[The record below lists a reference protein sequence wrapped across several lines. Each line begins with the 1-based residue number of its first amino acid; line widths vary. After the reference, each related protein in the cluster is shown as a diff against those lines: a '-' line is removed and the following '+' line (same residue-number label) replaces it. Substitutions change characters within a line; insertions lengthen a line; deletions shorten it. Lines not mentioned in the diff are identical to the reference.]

1 MYSYNFLLK
10 PANKH
15 SNINYLEIS
24 DLITSSS
31 ISCNQGVTYTRDS
44 KEMELIDIKPNQI
57 QLKLHCKTPL
67 VNASRSLSAL
77 SRELLK
83 NNSDVFTD
91 SIYNKTL
98 FSIQLLDEQ
107 HSFSDESLSDPD
119 LIKAIVDL
127 LYTYTATTP
136 ADAEKRNSTIS
147 QIKTLVAPY
156 YKR

>member
-1 MYSYNFLLK
+1 MYSYEFLLK
-10 PANKH
+10 PANKL
-15 SNINYLEIS
+15 SEINYIHLSE
-24 DLITSSS
+24 LIIDS
-31 ISCNQGVTYTRDS
+31 IKMCNQGVTYIRDS
-44 KEMELIDIKPNQI
+44 KKIELIEIQPNQI
-57 QLKLHCKTPL
+57 HLILHCKTPL

-83 NNSDVFTD
+83 KNPNAFTD

-98 FSIQLLDEQ
+98 FSVQLINED
-107 HSFSDESLSDPD
+107 HSFSDESISDPE

-136 ADAEKRNSTIS
+136 TDVEKRNSTINE
-147 QIKTLVAPY
+147 IKALVAPY

>member
-1 MYSYNFLLK
+1 MYSYEFLLK
-10 PANKH
+10 PASKL
-15 SNINYLEIS
+15 SNINYV
-24 DLITSSS
+24 DLSELIISS
-31 ISCNQGVTYTRDS
+31 IESCNQGVTYTRDS
-44 KEMELIDIKPNQI
+44 KEIELLEIKPNQI

-83 NNSDVFTD
+83 KAPSAFND

-98 FSIQLLDEQ
+98 FSIQLLNEY
-107 HSFSDESLSDPD
+107 HSFSDESISDPD

-136 ADAEKRNSTIS
+136 ADAEKRDSTIS
-147 QIKTLVAPY
+147 EIKALVAPY
-156 YKR
+156 YRR